1 MLVGKD
7 VKGKF
12 EYGLVTTP
20 GVKQMVFS
28 EIISSSHPLMTDV
41 FGNYVIQKFFEY
53 GTPEQKSQLVQKV
66 TKKRCHF
73 FLHIWGGVPITKT
86 FKEKSSRNG
95 LLPWLRNQ
103 DVESKNNKKYIFQLP
118 TKIMLNGNYIIQRNH
133 STSL

>member
-1 MLVGKD
+1 MRKD

-66 TKKRCHF
+66 TKKTVSL
-73 FLHIWGGVPITKT
+73 FLHIG
-86 FKEKSSRNG
+86 
-95 LLPWLRNQ
+95 
-103 DVESKNNKKYIFQLP
+103 
-118 TKIMLNGNYIIQRNH
+118 
-133 STSL
+133 

>member
-1 MLVGKD
+1 MRKD

-66 TKKRCHF
+66 TKKTVSL
-73 FLHIWGGVPITKT
+73 FLHIVPITKT
-86 FKEKSSRNG
+86 FKEKSSERT
-95 LLPWLRNQ
+95 P
-103 DVESKNNKKYIFQLP
+103 
-118 TKIMLNGNYIIQRNH
+118 
-133 STSL
+133 SLTAKSRCGK

>member
-1 MLVGKD
+1 MGKD

-66 TKKRCHF
+66 TKKTVSLF
-73 FLHIWGGVPITKT
+73 FILHIGGGGSQSRKLLKRRV
-86 FKEKSSRNG
+86 RNG
-95 LLPWLRNQ
+95 LLP
-103 DVESKNNKKYIFQLP
+103 
-118 TKIMLNGNYIIQRNH
+118 
-133 STSL
+133 

>member
-1 MLVGKD
+1 MGKD

-66 TKKRCHF
+66 TKNRCHYF
-73 FLHIWGGVPITKT
+73 FTYWIRGPYYEN
-86 FKEKSSRNG
+86 F
-95 LLPWLRNQ
+95 
-103 DVESKNNKKYIFQLP
+103 
-118 TKIMLNGNYIIQRNH
+118 
-133 STSL
+133 

>member
-1 MLVGKD
+1 MGKD

-66 TKKRCHF
+66 TKKTVSLF
-73 FLHIWGGVPITKT
+73 YIL
-86 FKEKSSRNG
+86 EKGSLLRKLLKRRVRNG
-95 LLPWLRNQ
+95 LLP
-103 DVESKNNKKYIFQLP
+103 
-118 TKIMLNGNYIIQRNH
+118 
-133 STSL
+133 

>member
-1 MLVGKD
+1 MGKD

-66 TKKRCHF
+66 TKKTVSL
-73 FLHIWGGVPITKT
+73 FLHIGGGVPITKT
-86 FKEKSSRNG
+86 FKEKSSERT
-95 LLPWLRNQ
+95 P
-103 DVESKNNKKYIFQLP
+103 
-118 TKIMLNGNYIIQRNH
+118 
-133 STSL
+133 SLTAKSRCGK